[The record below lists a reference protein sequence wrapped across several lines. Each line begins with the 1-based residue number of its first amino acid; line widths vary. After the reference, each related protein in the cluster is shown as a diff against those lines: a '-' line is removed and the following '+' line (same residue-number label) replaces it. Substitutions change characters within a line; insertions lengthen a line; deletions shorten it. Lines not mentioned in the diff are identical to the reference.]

1 MRNDIVQKN
10 KAAIMYRLY
19 RHALAW
25 PQGRLNLGS
34 AALSAACFVVIL
46 FTVSY
51 TKSLMLQIYSLM
63 CIFHCMSLLLDLVVA
78 ALNSDH
84 GRRMIVD
91 GKNAT
96 SYGYERA
103 DVVGLFSITML
114 VQLGALFVVKESFEQ
129 LFESHHDDSTVVSN
143 LWLVVAPS
151 VALLTQL
158 YVIYGV
164 PSASLTHVITAS
176 SSSWLQEQVADI
188 CHALCRVLPVFSA
201 FLLPRINTILLISI
215 SGWTL
220 CICNYICIEA
230 YCSFF
235 SNYSNVTPHFSCPS
249 YMLPQL
255 EKCLREC
262 GTLDGVLEVTDEHFW
277 QLSFN
282 KMAGSLLVRVRR
294 DADEQLV
301 LARVCAKLHPF
312 VGDLTVQVVKD
323 TAWKAP
329 KHQLQ

>member
-1 MRNDIVQKN
+1 
-10 KAAIMYRLY
+10 MYRLY
-19 RHALAW
+19 RRALAW

-34 AALSAACFVVIL
+34 AVLSAVCFVVIL

-63 CIFHCMSLLLDLVVA
+63 CIFHCMSLLLDLLVA

-84 GRRMIVD
+84 GHRMIVN
-91 GKNAT
+91 GKSTITTNNINT

-129 LFESHHDDSTVVSN
+129 LLESHHDGSLLVSN
-143 LWLVVAPS
+143 FWLVLAPS
-151 VALLTQL
+151 LALLTQL
-158 YVIYGV
+158 YIIYAV
-164 PSASLTHVITAS
+164 PSASLAHVITAS
-176 SSSWLQEQVADI
+176 SSSWLQEQAADFS
-188 CHALCRVLPVFSA
+188 HALCRVLPVFSA
-201 FLLPRINTILLISI
+201 FLLPRINTVNYSKCDAAFCLLYATMLIGTMYPLAVYTGGILLQ
-215 SGWTL
+215 
-220 CICNYICIEA
+220 
-230 YCSFF
+230 
-235 SNYSNVTPHFSCPS
+235 SCPP

-312 VGDLTVQVVKD
+312 VSNLTVQVVKD
-323 TAWKAP
+323 TAWKAQQ
-329 KHQLQ
+329 HQLHF